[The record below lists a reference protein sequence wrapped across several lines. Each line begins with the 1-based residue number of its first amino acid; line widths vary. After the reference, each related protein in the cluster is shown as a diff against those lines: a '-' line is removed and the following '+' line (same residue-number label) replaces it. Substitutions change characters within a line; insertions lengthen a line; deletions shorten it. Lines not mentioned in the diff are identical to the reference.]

1 MPLLRWRNNE
11 KRRTTLQIFAKI
23 FLSELPLQFHKC
35 IRVQR
40 RIGNMFFFFLTD
52 LFCFSFRFFMINLL
66 VANADTVLG
75 QNVSPGRYSSRN
87 YAEATV

>member
-1 MPLLRWRNNE
+1 
-11 KRRTTLQIFAKI
+11 
-23 FLSELPLQFHKC
+23 
-35 IRVQR
+35 
-40 RIGNMFFFFLTD
+40 MFFFFSYRIYFVSLLD
-52 LFCFSFRFFMINLL
+52 FFMINLL

>member
-1 MPLLRWRNNE
+1 
-11 KRRTTLQIFAKI
+11 
-23 FLSELPLQFHKC
+23 
-35 IRVQR
+35 
-40 RIGNMFFFFLTD
+40 MFFFFLTD